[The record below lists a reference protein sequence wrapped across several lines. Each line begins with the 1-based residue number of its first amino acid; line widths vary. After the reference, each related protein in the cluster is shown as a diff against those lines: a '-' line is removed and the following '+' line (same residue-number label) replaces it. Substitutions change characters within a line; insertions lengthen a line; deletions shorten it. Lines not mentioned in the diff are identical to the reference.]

1 MFRVLVADSI
11 SACKLQAVLR
21 QVAVCR
27 GTLPEHRAQPFLA
40 ETVPLRCLVQ
50 DRHRAIRQDLEMQ
63 NIKSVFAV
71 RILEEM
77 VRYTASTLHE
87 LCEGVLARSAKCLP
101 TPERLHVP

>member
-1 MFRVLVADSI
+1 M
-11 SACKLQAVLR
+11 LR
-21 QVAVCR
+21 QSAACR
-27 GTLPEHRAQPFLA
+27 GTLMEHRTQPFQA

-87 LCEGVLARSAKCLP
+87 LCEGTLACGAEVLPPSGQCMFLY
-101 TPERLHVP
+101 